1 MPPAVPDVALVG
13 CGSWGKNILRDLVTI
28 GCQVTVVAKS
38 DASITRAREGGAVR
52 IVESIDDL
60 SDPDGVVVAV
70 PTTVHVEAIERSL
83 QFGVP
88 VFVEKPLSSSVEDAR
103 RLAGR
108 ADVFVMDKWRY
119 HPGIVTL
126 REIIDEGRFGEMQG
140 IQTVRHNLF
149 NPHHDVDAVWVLA
162 PHDLSIVLELT
173 GGVPS
178 PIAATGALVG
188 IESNLVGIL
197 ENDVVI
203 DVSSRSNVFRREVK
217 VSFHEAV
224 VTLGNGYAGALD
236 ARLTRIGEE
245 PEHLQIPISDEM
257 PLLTELGVFVDHLQ
271 GGPPPKSTA
280 DEGVLIV
287 ERIQQLHDLAGI

>member
-1 MPPAVPDVALVG
+1 MPRAAAHVALVG
-13 CGSWGKNILRDLVTI
+13 CGSWGKNILRDLVAL

-38 DASITRAREGGAVR
+38 DASVSRARKGGAVH
-52 IVESIDDL
+52 IVETVDDL
-60 SDPDGVVVAV
+60 SDPEGVVVAV
-70 PTTVHVEAIERSL
+70 PTTVHVGVIERSL

-88 VFVEKPLSSSVEDAR
+88 VFVEKPLSNSVEDAR

-119 HPGIVTL
+119 HPGVVAL
-126 REIIDEGRFGEMQG
+126 REIIDEGRFGEMMS
-140 IQTVRHNLF
+140 IQTVRHSLF
-149 NPHHDVDAVWVLA
+149 NPHHDVDAVWILA

-178 PIAATGALVG
+178 PIAATGAVVG
-188 IESNLVGIL
+188 IEASLVGIL
-197 ENDVVI
+197 ENDIVI
-203 DVSSRSNVFRREVK
+203 DVSSRSNVFRREVT
-217 VSFHEAV
+217 VSFAEAV
-224 VTLGNGYAGALD
+224 VTLGDGYASALD

-245 PEHLQIPISDEM
+245 PEQLQIPISDEM
-257 PLLTELGVFVDHLQ
+257 PLLAELRVFVNHLQ

-287 ERIQQLHDLAGI
+287 ERIQQLRDLAGI